1 MQTFEEIANLFKEQS
16 QDISS
21 TQTSKRK
28 ILLIDDNR
36 EIQNSFFEILKS
48 EYDLISCYNW
58 KDVEDKITQDIDLI
72 ILDIKMSDYDGI
84 TIFNRVKQKLPNSKI
99 IFNSAY
105 PGDDKEAKKIENLNH
120 NGYLTKGNYSITEL
134 KNIIKEILV
143 A

>member
-21 TQTSKRK
+21 AKSSRRK

-36 EIQNSFFEILKS
+36 DIQNSFLEILKS

-105 PGDDKEAKKIENLNH
+105 PGDDNEAKKIENLNH
-120 NGYLTKGNYSITEL
+120 NGYLTKGNYSIAKL
-134 KNIIKEILV
+134 KKIIKEILV
-143 A
+143 S

>member
-1 MQTFEEIANLFKEQS
+1 MQTFKEIANLFKEQS

-21 TQTSKRK
+21 AKTSRRK

-36 EIQNSFFEILKS
+36 DIQNSFLEILKS

-72 ILDIKMSDYDGI
+72 ILDIKMSDFDGI
-84 TIFNRVKQKLPNSKI
+84 TIFNRIKQKLPNSKI

-105 PGDDKEAKKIENLNH
+105 PGDDNEAKKIENLNH
-120 NGYLTKGNYSITEL
+120 NGYLTKGNYTIVEL
-134 KNIIKEILV
+134 KKFIKEILV
-143 A
+143 S